1 MLKNGV
7 KFFLALLFAILVMLA
22 VRAWAFTIFFVPDSS
37 YTPELR
43 EGDRWIVNR
52 LGCTNL
58 HKGDYVVYL
67 QDSVSYLGRIL
78 ALPGDTIVWHGTHYR
93 IPVRCLCPCKCPYCK
108 CYWVRIGKKK
118 ILVYRHQLV
127 GKAYL
132 LFHLGF

>member
-52 LGCTNL
+52 LG
-58 HKGDYVVYL
+58 VY
-67 QDSVSYLGRIL
+67 
-78 ALPGDTIVWHGTHYR
+78 
-93 IPVRCLCPCKCPYCK
+93 
-108 CYWVRIGKKK
+108 
-118 ILVYRHQLV
+118 
-127 GKAYL
+127 
-132 LFHLGF
+132 